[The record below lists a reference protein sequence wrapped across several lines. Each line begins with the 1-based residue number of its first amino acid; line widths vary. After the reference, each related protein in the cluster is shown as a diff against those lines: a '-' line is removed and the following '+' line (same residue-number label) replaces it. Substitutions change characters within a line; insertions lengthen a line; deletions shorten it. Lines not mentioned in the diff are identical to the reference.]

1 MSWESPYF
9 TSEEMSCSHTGLEK
23 MDAKFMEMLTELR
36 VAYAKPLRVTSA
48 YRDISHPIEA
58 RKIERGARKGGAHT
72 TGKAADIGVER
83 GEAYE
88 VLKLALEI
96 GFTGIGVAQK
106 GSGRFLHLDI
116 CEPED
121 GMIRPTVWSY

>member
-1 MSWESPYF
+1 
-9 TSEEMSCSHTGLEK
+9 
-23 MDAKFMEMLTELR
+23 MLTYWIGKDGRKVYGDADRTPCGLCETI
-36 VAYAKPLRVTSA
+36 A
-48 YRDISHPIEA
+48 RDIGLQRHHAPN
-58 RKIERGARKGGAHT
+58 RGKEDRPGATKGGAHT

>member
-9 TSEEMSCSHTGLEK
+9 SSEEMKCSHTGLEK
-23 MDAKFMEMLTELR
+23 MDARFMEMLTELR
-36 VAYAKPLRVTSA
+36 VAYAKPMRVTSA
-48 YRDISHPIEA
+48 YRDATHPIEA
-58 RKIERGARKGGAHT
+58 KKDKPGAHS
-72 TGKAADIGVER
+72 TGKAADIAVER

-88 VLKLALEI
+88 VLKIALEI

-116 CEPED
+116 CNSDD

>member
-48 YRDISHPIEA
+48 YRDATHPIEA
-58 RKIERGARKGGAHT
+58 KKDKPGAHS
-72 TGKAADIGVER
+72 TGKAADIGVDR

-116 CEPED
+116 CDASD
-121 GMIRPTVWSY
+121 GMIRPTIWSY

>member
-1 MSWESPYF
+1 
-9 TSEEMSCSHTGLEK
+9 
-23 MDAKFMEMLTELR
+23 MEMLTELR

-48 YRDISHPIEA
+48 YRDITHPIEA
-58 RKIERGARKGGAHT
+58 KKSKPGAHA
-72 TGKAADIGVER
+72 TGKAADIAVER